1 MTDLI
6 RGYILAINILGI
18 FLMLL
23 DKLKAR
29 SGNWRI
35 SEKTLILV
43 AILGGSPGV
52 YLGIKL
58 FNHKTR
64 HFKFNTI
71 VPVIILIQI
80 LSIIY
85 YLYGRN

>member
-6 RGYILAINILGI
+6 AGYIVAINILGI

-35 SEKTLILV
+35 SEKTLIFI
-43 AILGGSPGV
+43 AILGGAPGV
-52 YLGIKL
+52 YLGLKI

-71 VPVIILIQI
+71 VPAIILIQLLI
-80 LSIIY
+80 CIY